1 MDTTTAHSGTLLD
14 SPRSPDAHDRPGWS
28 AAGLFLEAL
37 ALRDFA
43 AMGACLHPDL
53 RFRALVP
60 RGPFDTTGAEQA
72 LTRFRSWFDGPD
84 DFEVVDASIGQVGTR
99 IYLRWRVRMRSA
111 SDPGAV
117 RLVEQHAFASAGD
130 RIESLDLLCS
140 GFQGASS

>member
-1 MDTTTAHSGTLLD
+1 MDTTSPQSGTVLD
-14 SPRSPDAHDRPGWS
+14 TVDSHDGAGWP
-28 AAGLFLEAL
+28 AAGRFLEAL

-43 AMGACLHPDL
+43 ALASCLHPDL

-60 RGPFDTTGAEQA
+60 PGPFETAGAEQA
-72 LTRFRSWFDGPD
+72 LSRFRTWFAGD
-84 DFEVVDASIGQVGTR
+84 DAFEVVDASIGQVGSR

-111 SDPGAV
+111 SDPGSV

-140 GFQGASS
+140 GFQQESS